1 MGQPER
7 MAELVYRDRVK
18 VHPLAQVRRVFLP
31 IFVLIEVDIS
41 TVRVHF
47 VRIEGVGQ
55 HVPRTVE
62 RVAASK
68 KKKKNPR
75 NHVLIDQTPP
85 SACPESCGVHHATHL
100 SPWWPLPNPTMM
112 SADGSYTRTNRSLLY
127 LLHSPNALAINLA
140 TASSPTLLDQFAML
154 NGCETRERLFSTRG

>member
-62 RVAASK
+62 RVAARK
-68 KKKKNPR
+68 KK
-75 NHVLIDQTPP
+75 TP
-85 SACPESCGVHHATHL
+85 G
-100 SPWWPLPNPTMM
+100 TM
-112 SADGSYTRTNRSLLY
+112 Y
-127 LLHSPNALAINLA
+127 
-140 TASSPTLLDQFAML
+140 
-154 NGCETRERLFSTRG
+154 